1 MQVKKVYMDLQEWV
15 KKWNVWKL
23 ECDAFKKPI
32 ELEIHYDAE
41 DLEHI
46 DHDIEWL
53 YDVVNELNWEIKSL
67 KAENEKLKA
76 QQDHLLEWY
85 LNTMNKIS
93 DIESKSSNQLELV
106 NTLNKKFWN
115 VENNFE
121 QMTWAILHQ
130 DELINEI
137 EKKITK
143 QPMVFND
150 KSFVSW
156 NESVILNTLDVPAWE
171 YLVISKFIVW
181 EHNEYVDNQDEIL
194 FNKVH
199 VENWYDIRY
208 ELEWKWTAVDV
219 PTATIFY
226 NLVFIPC

>member
-41 DLEHI
+41 DLEYL
-46 DHDIEWL
+46 DRDIEWL

-67 KAENEKLKA
+67 KAENEKLKDK
-76 QQDHLLEWY
+76 QNHLLEWY
-85 LNTMNKIS
+85 MNTMSHITELADQNGELFGLVKELTKKIWNQNNT
-93 DIESKSSNQLELV
+93 IESVSG
-106 NTLNKKFWN
+106 T
-115 VENNFE
+115 
-121 QMTWAILHQ
+121 ILHQ
-130 DELINEI
+130 WKKLNEI
-137 EKKITK
+137 EQKITK

-150 KSFVSW
+150 KSFISW
-156 NESVILNTLDVPAWE
+156 HEGVILNTIDIPNGE

-199 VENWYDIRY
+199 VENWYDVRY
-208 ELEWKWTAVDV
+208 ELEWNWTALDV

>member
-32 ELEIHYDAE
+32 ELEIHYDAD

-53 YDVVNELNWEIKSL
+53 YDIVNELNWEIKSL

-156 NESVILNTLDVPAWE
+156 NESVILNTIDVPAWE

>member
-32 ELEIHYDAE
+32 ELEIHYDAD

-115 VENNFE
+115 VENNVE

-181 EHNEYVDNQDEIL
+181 EHNEYVNNKDEVLID
-194 FNKVH
+194 KIH
-199 VENWYDIRY
+199 VEDWFTPKYQLY
-208 ELEWKWTAVDV
+208 WWTELDT
-219 PTATIFY
+219 PTATVYYTLLLMPI
-226 NLVFIPC
+226 

>member
-32 ELEIHYDAE
+32 ELEIHYDAD

-53 YDVVNELNWEIKSL
+53 YDVVNELNWEIRSL

-156 NESVILNTLDVPAWE
+156 NESVILNTIDVPAWE

>member
-32 ELEIHYDAE
+32 ELEIHYDAD

-156 NESVILNTLDVPAWE
+156 NESVILNTIDVPAWE

-181 EHNEYVDNQDEIL
+181 EHNEYVDKQDEIL

>member
-156 NESVILNTLDVPAWE
+156 NESVILNTIDVPAWE

-208 ELEWKWTAVDV
+208 ELEWNWTAVDV

>member
-32 ELEIHYDAE
+32 ELEIHYDAD

-106 NTLNKKFWN
+106 NTLNKRFWN

-156 NESVILNTLDVPAWE
+156 NESVILNTIDVPAWE

>member
-23 ECDAFKKPI
+23 ECEAFKKPI

-41 DLEHI
+41 DLEYL
-46 DHDIEWL
+46 DRDIEWL

-67 KAENEKLKA
+67 KAENEKLKDK
-76 QQDHLLEWY
+76 QNHLLEWY
-85 LNTMNKIS
+85 MNAMSHISELADQNGEQYDLIKELTKKIWNQNS
-93 DIESKSSNQLELV
+93 TIESMSGTIFNQW
-106 NTLNKKFWN
+106 KK
-115 VENNFE
+115 
-121 QMTWAILHQ
+121 L
-130 DELINEI
+130 NEI
-137 EKKITK
+137 EQKLTK

-150 KSFVSW
+150 KSFISW
-156 NESVILNTLDVPAWE
+156 HEGVILNTIDIPNGE

-199 VENWYDIRY
+199 VENWYDVRY
-208 ELEWKWTAVDV
+208 ELEWNWTALDV

>member
-41 DLEHI
+41 DLEYL

-53 YDVVNELNWEIKSL
+53 YDIANDLNREIKSL
-67 KAENEKLKA
+67 KAENEKLKEK
-76 QQDHLLEWY
+76 QDHLLEWY
-85 LNTMNKIS
+85 MNAMNHITELTDQNGEQNDLIKELTKTIWNQNNT
-93 DIESKSSNQLELV
+93 IESMSG
-106 NTLNKKFWN
+106 T
-115 VENNFE
+115 
-121 QMTWAILHQ
+121 ILHTAKK
-130 DELINEI
+130 LNEI
-137 EKKITK
+137 EQKITK

-156 NESVILNTLDVPAWE
+156 YEWVVLDGLDIADGE
-171 YLVISKFIVW
+171 YLVISKFVVW
-181 EHNEYVDNQDEIL
+181 EHNEYVENKDEIL
-194 FNKVH
+194 FDKVH
-199 VENWYDIRY
+199 INGGYDIWY
-208 ELEWKWTAVDV
+208 QLEWNWTELDT
-219 PTATIFY
+219 PTATIYY

>member
-32 ELEIHYDAE
+32 ELELTLDDTEIQ
-41 DLEHI
+41 LFNSHI
-46 DHDIEWL
+46 DDIYKLIEQK
-53 YDVVNELNWEIKSL
+53 DKVINEQQKQIK
-67 KAENEKLKA
+67 KLEDK
-76 QQDHLLEWY
+76 QEHLLEWY
-85 LNTMNKIS
+85 MNAMNHITELADQNGEQYDLIKELTKKIWNQNNT
-93 DIESKSSNQLELV
+93 IESMSG
-106 NTLNKKFWN
+106 T
-115 VENNFE
+115 
-121 QMTWAILHQ
+121 ILHQ
-130 DELINEI
+130 WKKLNEI
-137 EKKITK
+137 EQKLTK

-150 KSFVSW
+150 KSFISW
-156 NESVILNTLDVPAWE
+156 HEGVILNTIDIPNGE

-208 ELEWKWTAVDV
+208 ELEWNWTALDV

>member
-41 DLEHI
+41 DLEHL

-53 YDVVNELNWEIKSL
+53 YDVVNDLNKEIKSL

-106 NTLNKKFWN
+106 NTLNKRFWN

-137 EKKITK
+137 EQKITK

-156 NESVILNTLDVPAWE
+156 NESVILNTIDVPAWE